1 MMSTDVKASI
11 KEQEINNLAAYLTN
25 KYLQNLKYN
34 INGCIFHLILIDILV
49 VLMVRG
55 GGGALCLTDKIC

>member
-11 KEQEINNLAAYLTN
+11 KQQEINNLAAYLTN

-34 INGCIFHLILIDILV
+34 VNGRIFHFILIDILFI
-49 VLMVRG
+49 LMVR
-55 GGGALCLTDKIC
+55 GGALCLTDKIC